1 MLRDDVLG
9 IRPEAV
15 HRELTRA
22 DLLAWASR
30 PAPDTVAVRHTV
42 GLLDPIVA
50 GDVPAD
56 GWLRDGLPQTL
67 EECVRAH
74 GLRHFKLKVGG
85 QLGDDV
91 DRLTRIAATLDRL
104 IPDAYLATLDGN
116 EQYKTM
122 ADFAALVEAIERTPA
137 LARLWRSTAF
147 IEQPLDR
154 AIALDAAATE
164 GLAALGRR
172 VPIIID
178 ESDGDLEAFPRAL
191 ALGYRGVS
199 TKNCKGIIKSFLNRS
214 LVERRNAGRPEPAR
228 LFMSAED
235 LTNVPVVP
243 VQQDLATVRALGITH
258 VERNGHHYVRGLAHC
273 SPRERAAAL
282 RHHADLYTGDERE
295 AWLRIENGRLRVG
308 SLATPGYGV
317 AFEPG
322 SGRDDPARALEL
334 RVARG
339 GRVGLARGG
348 LVARGDRG
356 RLGQERVLGQRARGE
371 RGGPVARVD
380 PAQQLVEELGEMGL
394 VAHVERR
401 RHVDLV
407 ARGAHRAG
415 LRARP
420 LPAGQ
425 HPGEMARGLRGVAAG
440 LDDHAPPEAR
450 LLAHLDLDLRG
461 PAAQDEARG
470 VAAAG
475 RRGDLPARGGAHG
488 HAAEPVGHLRVAE
501 DAQRVALHR
510 AAQLGRHP
518 ARAGD
523 AGEDVHRHARGPA
536 ARGEQRRRVARR
548 GVGVEQPLGLIDLVG
563 GDVHRPAALDARV
576 EEPPRAAERRAVHAL
591 LEVMDALLLDGGLR
605 RVGREAAEDLG
616 SSTSRLTRRPIVSRR
631 PVIIS
636 RAIGPP
642 ARLARISAR
651 SAGSTSHGLSASTW
665 RPEAWRRRI
674 TRALPPFFPASTT
687 TSPGRSTRSWS
698 RGSAESRTRGRQAV
712 GRSARVLK
720 RSTSARK
727 SSSSGPAVA

>member
-1 MLRDDVLG
+1 VSLALAVKSASCHLRNLRTRLPFRYGVVTLTHFPLLHLAVDVEAADGRRARGFAADNLPPKWFDKDPAKSFRDNVTDQLASIRAAQAAYLDAARTAGLRRVAGGVRRLRARRARARPQRAHRGLRLLPVRARLADAAGRLTGRDVVGMLRDDVLG

-30 PAPDTVAVRHTV
+30 PAPETVAVRHTV

-85 QLGDDV
+85 QLADDV

-199 TKNCKGIIKSFLNRS
+199 TKNCKGIMKSFLNRS
-214 LVERRNAGRPEPAR
+214 LVERRNAERPEAAR

-243 VQQDLATVRALGITH
+243 VQQDLATVRALGIAH

-295 AWLRIENGRLRVG
+295 AWLRIENGHLRVG

-317 AFEPG
+317 AF
-322 SGRDDPARALEL
+322 DP
-334 RVARG
+334 
-339 GRVGLARGG
+339 
-348 LVARGDRG
+348 
-356 RLGQERVLGQRARGE
+356 
-371 RGGPVARVD
+371 
-380 PAQQLVEELGEMGL
+380 
-394 VAHVERR
+394 
-401 RHVDLV
+401 
-407 ARGAHRAG
+407 
-415 LRARP
+415 
-420 LPAGQ
+420 
-425 HPGEMARGLRGVAAG
+425 
-440 LDDHAPPEAR
+440 
-450 LLAHLDLDLRG
+450 DLDTMI
-461 PAAQDEARG
+461 
-470 VAAAG
+470 
-475 RRGDLPARGGAHG
+475 
-488 HAAEPVGHLRVAE
+488 
-501 DAQRVALHR
+501 
-510 AAQLGRHP
+510 
-518 ARAGD
+518 
-523 AGEDVHRHARGPA
+523 
-536 ARGEQRRRVARR
+536 
-548 GVGVEQPLGLIDLVG
+548 PLD
-563 GDVHRPAALDARV
+563 RWTFASLDT
-576 EEPPRAAERRAVHAL
+576 
-591 LEVMDALLLDGGLR
+591 
-605 RVGREAAEDLG
+605 
-616 SSTSRLTRRPIVSRR
+616 ST
-631 PVIIS
+631 
-636 RAIGPP
+636 
-642 ARLARISAR
+642 
-651 SAGSTSHGLSASTW
+651 
-665 RPEAWRRRI
+665 
-674 TRALPPFFPASTT
+674 
-687 TSPGRSTRSWS
+687 
-698 RGSAESRTRGRQAV
+698 
-712 GRSARVLK
+712 
-720 RSTSARK
+720 
-727 SSSSGPAVA
+727 